1 MNIMKTMLTGSS
13 GLVGSSL
20 VEFLFERGHSIHC
33 LKRNS
38 KAGSSNI
45 WAINELQ
52 KDINAGFDTIIHLAG
67 ENVAHGRWTERKK
80 QNILTSRVQGTR
92 ELVDYISDLKEKP
105 STFICA
111 SAVGYYGSRGN
122 EILDEES
129 SLGTGFLADV
139 CNQWEK
145 ESQRLSDLGVR
156 VVNLRFG
163 MVISPRGGALHKMI
177 PPFKAGLGGIIGS
190 GEQYISWISIRD
202 LVKIVDFV
210 IQTDRIKGP
219 VNVVC
224 PIQTTNRELT
234 KTLGKVLNRPTP
246 FKIPAFMATL
256 VFGQMAEEMLL
267 GSSRV
272 TPKILL
278 EAGYEFADQS
288 LDAVLQYCIEARE

>member
-1 MNIMKTMLTGSS
+1 MKTMITGGS

-20 VEFLFERGHSIHC
+20 VEFLFKKGHSIHC

-38 KAGSSNI
+38 VAASNTF
-45 WAINELQ
+45 WAINDLHE
-52 KDINAGFDTIIHLAG
+52 NTNTEFNTIIHLAG
-67 ENVAHGRWTERKK
+67 ENVAQGRWTEKKK
-80 QNILTSRVQGTR
+80 QNILMSRVQGTK

-139 CNQWEK
+139 CHQWEK
-145 ESQRLSDLGVR
+145 ESQRLSELGVR

-163 MVISPRGGALHKMI
+163 MVMSPRGGALHKMI
-177 PPFKAGLGGIIGS
+177 PPFKAGLGGVIGS

-202 LVKIVDFV
+202 LVEIVNFV
-210 IQTDRIKGP
+210 IQKDHIKGP
-219 VNVVC
+219 VNVVS
-224 PIQTTNRELT
+224 PIQTTNKELT
-234 KTLGKVLNRPTP
+234 KSLGKVLNRPTP
-246 FKIPAFMATL
+246 FTVPAFMAKL

-278 EAGYEFADQS
+278 EAGYKFADQS
-288 LDAVLQYCIEARE
+288 LEAVLQHCVEAR

>member
-1 MNIMKTMLTGSS
+1 MKTMLTGSS

-38 KAGSSNI
+38 EAGSNNF

-52 KDINAGFDTIIHLAG
+52 KNTSTGFDTIIHLAG
-67 ENVAHGRWTERKK
+67 ENVAQGRWTERKK
-80 QNILTSRVQGTR
+80 QNILMSRVQGTK
-92 ELVDYISDLKEKP
+92 EIVEYISDLKEKP
-105 STFICA
+105 RTFICA

-122 EILDEES
+122 EILDEDS

-139 CNQWEK
+139 CKQWEE

-202 LVKIVDFV
+202 LVKIVEFV
-210 IQTDRIKGP
+210 IQTDRIKGA

-234 KTLGKVLNRPTP
+234 KALGKVLNRPTP
-246 FKIPAFMATL
+246 FKIPAFMASL

>member
-1 MNIMKTMLTGSS
+1 MKTMLTGSS

-20 VEFLFERGHSIHC
+20 VEFLFERDHSIHC

-38 KAGSSNI
+38 EASSKDF
-45 WAINELQ
+45 WAINELPV
-52 KDINAGFDTIIHLAG
+52 NTNTGFDTIIHLAG
-67 ENVAHGRWTERKK
+67 ENVAQGRWTERKK
-80 QNILTSRVQGTR
+80 QNILKSRVQGTK
-92 ELVDYISDLKEKP
+92 ELVEYLSDLKEKP

-122 EILDEES
+122 EILDEDS

-210 IQTDRIKGP
+210 IQTDSIKGP

-234 KTLGKVLNRPTP
+234 KALGKVLNRPTP
-246 FKIPAFMATL
+246 FKIPAFMANL

-278 EAGYEFADQS
+278 EAGYEFEDQS
-288 LDAVLQYCIEARE
+288 LDAVLQHCVEARE